1 MSDTKN
7 HKKAIAITR
16 SCRKNRG
23 LITDIYYKIL
33 EDHPAAIV
41 NAFEALRSK
50 PAIPGDF
57 HDLVEKRRTARTAP
71 IDLNETRS
79 VCQKCTIH
87 LSLDELKYCNHCHS
101 CGHKIKQS

>member
-1 MSDTKN
+1 MSDTTN

-41 NAFEALRSK
+41 NAAREVNIERQVARFPTGYVCRECRETVN
-50 PAIPGDF
+50 AIG
-57 HDLVEKRRTARTAP
+57 
-71 IDLNETRS
+71 IGN
-79 VCQKCTIH
+79 VCLEC
-87 LSLDELKYCNHCHS
+87 DPDGFDVPY
-101 CGHKIKQS
+101 